1 MKKLLL
7 TLSTSIVIGQVSYAA
22 ASISEAF
29 SSGTASG
36 DFRLR
41 YESVEQ
47 SNAIKDASALTLRS
61 RLGYTTGSYQGFSAK
76 LEFEDSRIV
85 LGQGEYTVGPT
96 GYKGGQYSVIGDPES
111 TEIDQAFLKYKTDKV
126 TAKIGRQVI
135 TLDGHRFIG
144 HVGWRQDRQTFDGL
158 KVVFSP
164 AKKLKLTY
172 GFIDQRNRIFAEAAD
187 VDSADHLFNASYKT
201 GFGKLGAYAYL
212 LENEDGLSN
221 ALDTYGVSIKGSTKL
236 DETKILYAAELASQ
250 TSEVGATEKDAVYM
264 LLETGAVVSGIT
276 TKLGY
281 EMLGSDNGVYGFS
294 TPLATGHKFNGW
306 SDQFLAT
313 PAQGL
318 VDVYLSVSGK
328 AGAGKWVAIYHN
340 FAADESTAAV
350 DDLGTEI
357 NLLYARKLGKHYNGG
372 IKYAAYSAGDAAA
385 GKVDTDKLWLWL
397 GASF

>member
-1 MKKLLL
+1 MKKILLS
-7 TLSTSIVIGQVSYAA
+7 LSASIFIGQISYAV
-22 ASISEAF
+22 ASVSEAF
-29 SSGTASG
+29 SSGTTSG

-41 YESVEQ
+41 VEAVDQ
-47 SNAIKDASALTLRS
+47 NNALKDASAMTLRS
-61 RLGYTTGSYQGFSAK
+61 RIAYTTAGYQGFSAK

-96 GYKGGQYSVIGDPES
+96 GYKGGQYSVIGDPET

-126 TAKIGRQVI
+126 IAKIGRQVI
-135 TLDGHRFIG
+135 ALDGHRFIG

-158 KVVFSP
+158 RVVFSP
-164 AKKLKLTY
+164 AKKLKFTY

-187 VDSADHLFNASYKT
+187 VDSADHLFNGSFRT

-212 LENEDGLSN
+212 LENEDGVSN
-221 ALDTYGVSIKGSTKL
+221 ALDTYGVSLKGSTKF
-236 DETKILYAAELASQ
+236 DQTKILYATELASQ
-250 TSEVGATEKDAVYM
+250 TSEVGTTEKDAIYL
-264 LLETGAVVSGIT
+264 LLEAGTVVGGIT

-306 SDQFLAT
+306 SDQFLGT
-313 PAQGL
+313 PPQGL
-318 VDVYLSVSGK
+318 VDIYLSVGGK
-328 AGAGKWVAIYHN
+328 AAGGKWAAIYHD
-340 FAADESTAAV
+340 FSADESTATV

-372 IKYAAYSAGDAAA
+372 IKYAAYSAGDTAA